1 MDEVTYPRAAED
13 RRVGE
18 DDALLHFV
26 DAPTGVRPLGA
37 PPMPSPDDPPGPVTD
52 AARRLWRQDLRRRTD
67 ERLIEMQSDPE
78 DWKDYLAEAEMTSV
92 FDGID

>member
-1 MDEVTYPRAAED
+1 MDEITYPRSAED
-13 RRVGE
+13 LRTG
-18 DDALLHFV
+18 DGDALLDFV
-26 DAPTGVRPLGA
+26 DTSAGVRPPGP

-52 AARRLWRQDLRRRTD
+52 AARRLWRQDLRQRTD

-78 DWKDYLAEAEMTSV
+78 AWNDYLAEAEMTSV

>member
-1 MDEVTYPRAAED
+1 MNESTYPRAAED
-13 RRVGE
+13 RRADGG
-18 DDALLHFV
+18 DAFLHFV
-26 DAPTGVRPLGA
+26 DTSTGVRPPGP

-52 AARRLWRQDLRRRTD
+52 AARRLWRQDLRRQTD

-78 DWKDYLAEAEMTSV
+78 AWEDYLAEAEMTAV